1 MKIKV
6 ILFMFFLTG
15 IAWAAHAQGIQF
27 QKGSF
32 EQTVQEAG
40 RLDKLIF
47 IDFYTE
53 WCGPCKIL
61 AKNVFT
67 REDVGTYFNE
77 NFVCCQLD
85 AEKEG
90 RELARKYAVEAYPT
104 LLFID
109 AEGNVVK
116 KATGAISAEEFIAC
130 GQEAVAEKNDPNN
143 MAALEKRYESGNRD
157 EAFLRTYI
165 EKMAANDMNP
175 EVVIEDYLKVQ
186 KSMPENSSK
195 MMEFL
200 LEYMDF
206 LSLGGEAERIF
217 QTNKEEYFDI
227 ATRLENKKLEKM
239 YMRMMNTTR
248 EKAMASRDVAM
259 YELFINRWLKL
270 PTKPYHQDYNDLRLT
285 LLSLKGDQKAYRD
298 LAFTYLDSIVDSRT
312 IADIRERDSVRYADY
327 CKRNPLDNV
336 FAAAMREGYRDV
348 DARLQT
354 QAILKVGGQ
363 LLKEAKRKDFKRFSK
378 WIEHGKCLLPNDYR
392 MVNFE
397 ADVLYH
403 QGKKVQAIETKRQA
417 IGMIGQNDRNRP
429 RLEDELEKMEK
440 GTF

>member
-1 MKIKV
+1 M
-6 ILFMFFLTG
+6 
-15 IAWAAHAQGIQF
+15 
-27 QKGSF
+27 
-32 EQTVQEAG
+32 
-40 RLDKLIF
+40 
-47 IDFYTE
+47 
-53 WCGPCKIL
+53 
-61 AKNVFT
+61 
-67 REDVGTYFNE
+67 GTYFNE

-116 KATGAISAEEFIAC
+116 KATGTISAEEFIAC
-130 GQEAVAEKNDPNN
+130 GQEAVVEKNAPNN

-157 EAFLRTYI
+157 EAFLRMYI
-165 EKMAANDMNP
+165 EKMTANHMNP
-175 EVVIEDYLKVQ
+175 EAIIEDYLKVQ
-186 KSMPENSSK
+186 KNMPEGSSK

-200 LEYMDF
+200 LEHSDF
-206 LSLGGEAERIF
+206 LSLGGEAERVF
-217 QTNKEEYFDI
+217 QSNKEEYFDM
-227 ATRLENKKLEKM
+227 ATRLEHKKLGNM
-239 YMRMMNTTR
+239 YAKMMNYTQK
-248 EKAMASRDVAM
+248 KAMANHDVAM
-259 YELFINRWLKL
+259 YELFIDRWLKL
-270 PTKPYHQDYNDLRLT
+270 PTKPYYQDYNDLRLT

-336 FAAAMREGYRDV
+336 FGAAMREGYRDV
-348 DARLQT
+348 DAKLQT

-363 LLKEAKRKDFKRFSK
+363 LLKEAKRKDFKRFPK
-378 WIEHGKCLLPNDYR
+378 WIEHGKCLLPDDYR

-397 ADVLYH
+397 ANVLYR
-403 QGKKVQAIETKRQA
+403 QGKKAQAIETKRQA

-429 RLEDELEKMEK
+429 RLEDELEKMKK